1 MSIPEHFDVLII
13 GAGLSGIDAAH
24 HLLKSCPKKSYVI
37 LEQRERIGGT
47 WDLFRYPGIRSD
59 SDMLTMGYS
68 FRPWTLPKAISPG
81 DDIREYITAT
91 ARDEAIDRHI
101 RFRHQIKRASWSS
114 DEARWTVYA
123 EIAEQKAAANG
134 TNHTNQRP
142 SGATAGNAGKNGM
155 DAESNGAAASGAD
168 HAVHGAAQLAAGA
181 TGTSGLSKNEAV
193 FNCNFLFSC
202 AGYYR
207 YSAGYLPEFSNAG
220 RFQGRMIHPQAWP
233 TEVSADGKTRG
244 TLDYAGKRVVVIGSG
259 ATAVTLVPAMAKTA
273 AHVTMLQRS
282 PTYVISAPE
291 KDAIANFL
299 RRIMPDMWAY
309 RLSRWKNVGFM
320 TYIYQ
325 LSQRFPNFVKRGI
338 IKKARKQLGT
348 DFDVET
354 HFTPRYRPWEQRMCL
369 IPDADMFEA
378 IKSGRASVV
387 TDQIDTFTERGI
399 LLKSGKELEAD
410 IIVTATGL
418 MMQAFGGMEL
428 AVDGH
433 AVDPGN
439 ALAYKGV
446 MMSGVPNF
454 ASVFGYINAS
464 WTLKADLI
472 CNYVCRLLNFM
483 DRKGVRQV
491 TPKPSSTKNGDEND
505 ASAVAPFV
513 ENFTPGYIQRALASW
528 PKQGSKKPWRVY
540 QNYFR
545 DTISLKWTRVDDEGL
560 EFSNPAGAAAQKPK
574 SLKEVGASS

>member
-1 MSIPEHFDVLII
+1 LSTAPEHFDVLII

-24 HLLKSCPKKSYVI
+24 HLQKFCPQKSYVI
-37 LEQRERIGGT
+37 LEQRGRIGGT

-68 FRPWTLPKAISPG
+68 FRPWTHPKAISPG
-81 DDIREYITAT
+81 KDIREYITAT
-91 ARDEAIDRHI
+91 ARDEGIDRNI

-114 DEARWTVYA
+114 EDAKWKIEAVRKAPFSDE
-123 EIAEQKAAANG
+123 K
-134 TNHTNQRP
+134 
-142 SGATAGNAGKNGM
+142 KNI
-155 DAESNGAAASGAD
+155 
-168 HAVHGAAQLAAGA
+168 AGA
-181 TGTSGLSKNEAV
+181 TTSGGVEINEEPV
-193 FNCNFLFSC
+193 IVTCNFLFCC

-207 YSAGYLPEFSNAG
+207 YSAGYLPEFPNAA
-220 RFQGRMIHPQAWP
+220 RFKGRMIHPQGWP
-233 TEVSADGKTRG
+233 ED
-244 TLDYAGKRVVVIGSG
+244 LDYAGKHVLVIGSG

-291 KDAIANFL
+291 KDRIANFL
-299 RRIMPDMWAY
+299 RHIMPAMWAY

-325 LSQRFPNFVKRGI
+325 LSQRFPNFVKKGI
-338 IKKARKQLGT
+338 IKKASKQLGT

-354 HFTPRYRPWEQRMCL
+354 HFTPQYRPWEQRMCL

-387 TDQIDTFTERGI
+387 TDQIETFTEKGI
-399 LLKSGKELEAD
+399 LLGSGKEVEAD
-410 IIVTATGL
+410 IIVSATGL
-418 MMQAFGGMEL
+418 AMQAFGGMEL
-428 AVDGH
+428 TVDKQR
-433 AVDPGN
+433 VDPGQV
-439 ALAYKGV
+439 LAYKGV
-446 MMSGVPNF
+446 MMSSVPNF

-483 DRKGVRQV
+483 DRKGIRQV
-491 TPKPSSTKNGDEND
+491 TPNPVGE
-505 ASAVAPFV
+505 SAVAPFV
-513 ENFTPGYIQRALASW
+513 ENFSSGYIQRALASW
-528 PKQGSKKPWRVY
+528 PKQGRKKPWRVY

-560 EFSNPAGAAAQKPK
+560 EFSNPVAQPQMKSIKPTEDKQAA
-574 SLKEVGASS
+574 VGS

>member
-1 MSIPEHFDVLII
+1 MFGNLGISGNRSSSLWYVLSYNRPLEQLLANPEHFDVLIV

-24 HLLKSCPKKSYVI
+24 HLQKFCPSKSYVI
-37 LEQRERIGGT
+37 FEQRERIGGT

-68 FRPWTLPKAISPG
+68 FRPWTHPKAISPG
-81 DDIREYITAT
+81 EDIREYITAT
-91 ARDEAIDRHI
+91 ARDEGIDRNI

-114 DEARWTVYA
+114 EDAKWTIEAVR
-123 EIAEQKAAANG
+123 KA
-134 TNHTNQRP
+134 P
-142 SGATAGNAGKNGM
+142 S
-155 DAESNGAAASGAD
+155 SG
-168 HAVHGAAQLAAGA
+168 AGA
-181 TGTSGLSKNEAV
+181 TTSGGVEMNDEPVTLS
-193 FNCNFLFSC
+193 CNFLFCC

-207 YSAGYLPEFSNAG
+207 YSAGYLPEFPNSS
-220 RFQGRMIHPQAWP
+220 RFKGRMFHPQAWP
-233 TEVSADGKTRG
+233 ED
-244 TLDYAGKRVVVIGSG
+244 LDYAGKRVVIIGSG

-291 KDAIANFL
+291 KDRIANFL
-299 RRIMPDMWAY
+299 RHIMPAMWAY

-320 TYIYQ
+320 TYVYQ
-325 LSQRFPNFVKRGI
+325 LSQRYPNFVKRGI
-338 IKKARKQLGT
+338 IKKAGKQLGT
-348 DFDVET
+348 DFDVDT

-378 IKSGRASVV
+378 IKSGRASVI
-387 TDQIDTFTERGI
+387 TDQIETFTERGI
-399 LLKSGKELEAD
+399 QLKSGKELEAD

-418 MMQAFGGMEL
+418 AMQAFGGMEL
-428 AVDGH
+428 TVDKQR
-433 AVDPGN
+433 VDPGQV
-439 ALAYKGV
+439 LAYKGV

-483 DRKGVRQV
+483 DSKNVRQV
-491 TPKPSSTKNGDEND
+491 TPRSVGE
-505 ASAVAPFV
+505 SAAAPFV
-513 ENFTPGYIQRALASW
+513 ENFSSGYIQRALAGW
-528 PKQGSKKPWRVY
+528 PKQGHKKPWRVY

-560 EFSNPAGAAAQKPK
+560 EFSNPVAQAPLPPRKLAEDK
-574 SLKEVGASS
+574 QMAVSS

>member
-1 MSIPEHFDVLII
+1 MSGDLGISGNRSSALWYVLSYLRLVLEYLLAASPEHFDVLIV

-24 HLLKSCPKKSYVI
+24 HLQKFCPRKSYVI

-68 FRPWTLPKAISPG
+68 FRPWTHPKAISPG
-81 DDIREYITAT
+81 EDIREYITAT
-91 ARDEAIDRHI
+91 AHDEGIDRNI

-114 DEARWTVYA
+114 EEAQWTI
-123 EIAEQKAAANG
+123 E
-134 TNHTNQRP
+134 
-142 SGATAGNAGKNGM
+142 ATK
-155 DAESNGAAASGAD
+155 
-168 HAVHGAAQLAAGA
+168 
-181 TGTSGLSKNEAV
+181 TSGDSKSGVKEDSV
-193 FNCNFLFSC
+193 TLTCNFLFCC

-207 YSAGYLPEFSNAG
+207 YSAGYLPEFPNSG
-220 RFQGRMIHPQAWP
+220 LFKGRMFHPQAWP
-233 TEVSADGKTRG
+233 ED
-244 TLDYAGKRVVVIGSG
+244 LDYAGKRVVIIGSG

-291 KDAIANFL
+291 KDRIANFL
-299 RRIMPDMWAY
+299 RHIMPAMWAY

-338 IKKARKQLGT
+338 IKKAGKQLGT
-348 DFDVET
+348 DFDVDT

-387 TDQIDTFTERGI
+387 TDQIESFTERGI

-418 MMQAFGGMEL
+418 AMQAFGGMEL
-428 AVDGH
+428 TVDKQR
-433 AVDPGN
+433 VDPGQV
-439 ALAYKGV
+439 LAYKGV

-483 DRKGVRQV
+483 DSKGVRQV
-491 TPKPSSTKNGDEND
+491 TPRPVDET
-505 ASAVAPFV
+505 AAAPFV
-513 ENFTPGYIQRALASW
+513 ENFSSGYIQRALASW
-528 PKQGSKKPWRVY
+528 PKQGQKKPWRVY

-545 DTISLKWTRVDDEGL
+545 DTISLKWTRVEDEGL
-560 EFSNPAGAAAQKPK
+560 EFSNPVAAVVPK
-574 SLKEVGASS
+574 TLNQAEDKQMAISN

>member
-1 MSIPEHFDVLII
+1 VVCSFHPPIHGILEYHLATTPEHFDVLIV

-24 HLLKSCPKKSYVI
+24 HLQKFCPRKSYAI

-68 FRPWTLPKAISPG
+68 FRPWTHPKAISPG
-81 DDIREYITAT
+81 EDIREYITAT
-91 ARDEAIDRHI
+91 ARDEGIDHNI

-114 DEARWTVYA
+114 EDAKWTVEA
-123 EIAEQKAAANG
+123 VKQSSS
-134 TNHTNQRP
+134 
-142 SGATAGNAGKNGM
+142 SGAS
-155 DAESNGAAASGAD
+155 SNT
-168 HAVHGAAQLAAGA
+168 
-181 TGTSGLSKNEAV
+181 TGDMTSGGVVPKEEPVTLT
-193 FNCNFLFSC
+193 CNFLFCC

-207 YSAGYLPEFSNAG
+207 YSAGYLPEFPNSG
-220 RFQGRMIHPQAWP
+220 LFKGRMFHPQAWP
-233 TEVSADGKTRG
+233 EN
-244 TLDYAGKRVVVIGSG
+244 LDYAGKRVVVIGSG
-259 ATAVTLVPAMAKTA
+259 ATAVTLLPAMAKTA

-282 PTYVISAPE
+282 PTYVISMPE
-291 KDAIANFL
+291 QDMIANFL
-299 RRIMPDMWAY
+299 RRIMPAMWAY

-338 IKKARKQLGT
+338 IKKASKQLGT
-348 DFDVET
+348 DFDVDT

-387 TDQIDTFTERGI
+387 TDQIESFTERGI
-399 LLKSGKELEAD
+399 QLKSGKELEAD

-418 MMQAFGGMEL
+418 AMQAFGGMEL
-428 AVDGH
+428 TVDKQR
-433 AVDPGN
+433 VDPGQV
-439 ALAYKGV
+439 LAYKGV

-483 DRKGVRQV
+483 DSKGVRQV
-491 TPKPSSTKNGDEND
+491 TPRPLDET
-505 ASAVAPFV
+505 AAAPFV
-513 ENFTPGYIQRALASW
+513 ENFSSGYIQRALAGW
-528 PKQGSKKPWRVY
+528 PKQGQKKPWRVY

-545 DTISLKWTRVDDEGL
+545 DTITLKWTRVDDEGL
-560 EFSNPAGAAAQKPK
+560 EFSNPVAQTPLQP
-574 SLKEVGASS
+574 LKLAEDKQMAISN